1 MKTLKANYKYE
12 IDGTIYE
19 LDREDKNLAVGTIVY
34 DSRKQDFVLLE
45 SRQDLSDMSFVAPE
59 LYGVLKPCG
68 VLKNT
73 SLFVD

>member
-45 SRQDLSDMSFVAPE
+45 SRRDLSDMSFVAPE

-68 VLKNT
+68 VLKKYE
-73 SLFVD
+73 SFC